1 MMIMKEPWILAV
13 GASAAQAGDSKDR
26 SHRAGGAR
34 GAFANSHLVCL
45 FLLMFDFC
53 FFVDCYFSIYTR
65 LIPKR

>member
-1 MMIMKEPWILAV
+1 MIIMMRTTDLGL

-45 FLLMFDFC
+45 FVS
-53 FFVDCYFSIYTR
+53 VDV
-65 LIPKR
+65 